1 MRNRNI
7 SLKLINALQN
17 SKGIMIPV
25 GNRNYLVGNLTV
37 LLTMET
43 SPGKSTGVGPPR
55 CFHYVVPKPC
65 ALLLPQGL
73 ALCGALLKVSLG
85 QARAG

>member
-37 LLTMET
+37 LDLNHLITDYRTNYKAERYIMN
-43 SPGKSTGVGPPR
+43 
-55 CFHYVVPKPC
+55 CFF
-65 ALLLPQGL
+65 
-73 ALCGALLKVSLG
+73 SIIS
-85 QARAG
+85 